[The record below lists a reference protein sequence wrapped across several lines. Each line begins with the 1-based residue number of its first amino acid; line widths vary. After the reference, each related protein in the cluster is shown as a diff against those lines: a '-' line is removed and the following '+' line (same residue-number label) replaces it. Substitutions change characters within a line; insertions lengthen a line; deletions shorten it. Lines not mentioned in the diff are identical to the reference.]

1 MICRLMIAAQIV
13 YNALY
18 SKVSLQT
25 INGFDSIDEWFQRGA
40 SGERR
45 KRLKFTNSGEKRS
58 HSSAFVE
65 LANKPA
71 LDIPMTTTMDYRNII
86 FNGFCRRHSRDT
98 PDSNTAACQS

>member
-1 MICRLMIAAQIV
+1 MMICRLMIAAQIV
-13 YNALY
+13 YNALVVH
-18 SKVSLQT
+18 SKLSLQT

-65 LANKPA
+65 LANQ
-71 LDIPMTTTMDYRNII
+71 MDQLSI
-86 FNGFCRRHSRDT
+86 FR
-98 PDSNTAACQS
+98 